1 MQEKIVNRIIR
12 KYEPLLI
19 LCSGLFIIVLA
30 TELIDNNLLNR
41 TVTNCLIRVVIVV
54 GLYIF
59 VGNSGV
65 ISFGHMGFMA
75 IGAYAVAWQTCCP
88 GLKPYTMPGLP
99 ELLLNNTLPNLPA
112 ALTAGLLTAVIAFL
126 VGIAL
131 MRLSGIAASIGTFA
145 FLAIVNAVYSN
156 WTSVT
161 GGTSSISGIPIY
173 VDKWNSLG
181 WALVTITAAF
191 IYQRS
196 RYGLSLRASREDE
209 VAAKSAGVNIFRQRL
224 LAFSISAFFVGIG
237 GVLYGGFLGILSP
250 DAFYLNLTLITMAM
264 LVIGGINSLSGAVLG
279 VVVLST
285 FIEILLQIESGITI
299 GAQTIS
305 VPPGVQEIGLGIF
318 MLLILI
324 FRNGGI
330 TGNREIVWP
339 KKSSK

>member
-1 MQEKIVNRIIR
+1 MQKKLITRLII

-19 LCSGLFIIVLA
+19 LCTGLFIIVLA
-30 TELIDNNLLNR
+30 TEFIDNNLLSR
-41 TVTNCLIRVVIVV
+41 TVTSCLIRVVIVV

-59 VGNSGV
+59 VGNSGIV
-65 ISFGHMGFMA
+65 SFGHMGFMA

-112 ALTAGLLTAVIAFL
+112 GLAAGLLTAVIAFL

-161 GGTSSISGIPIY
+161 GGTSSISGIPLY
-173 VDKWNSLG
+173 VDIWNSLG
-181 WALVTITAAF
+181 WALVTIVAAF

-209 VAAKSAGVNIFRQRL
+209 IAAKSAGVNIFRQRL
-224 LAFSISAFFVGIG
+224 LAFTISAFFVGIG
-237 GVLYGGFLGILSP
+237 GVLYSGFLGILSP

-264 LVIGGINSLSGAVLG
+264 LVVGGINSLSGAVLG
-279 VVVLST
+279 VVVLSA
-285 FIEILLQIESGITI
+285 FIEILLQIESGIDL
-299 GAQTIS
+299 GGQTLS
-305 VPPGVQEIGLGIF
+305 VPPGVQEIGLGIL

-330 TGNREIVWP
+330 TGNREIAWP
-339 KKSSK
+339 RKKYR

>member
-1 MQEKIVNRIIR
+1 MQKNLITRLII

-19 LCSGLFIIVLA
+19 LCTGLFIIVLA
-30 TELIDNNLLNR
+30 TDFIDNNLLSR
-41 TVTNCLIRVVIVV
+41 TVTSCLIRVVIVV

-59 VGNSGV
+59 VGNSGIV
-65 ISFGHMGFMA
+65 SFGHMGFMA

-112 ALTAGLLTAVIAFL
+112 GLAAGLLAAVIAFL

-161 GGTSSISGIPIY
+161 GGTSSISGIPLY
-173 VDKWNSLG
+173 VDIWNSLG
-181 WALVTITAAF
+181 WALVTIVAAF

-209 VAAKSAGVNIFRQRL
+209 IAAKSAGVNIFRQRL
-224 LAFSISAFFVGIG
+224 LAFTISAFFVGIG
-237 GVLYGGFLGILSP
+237 GVLYSGFLGILSP

-264 LVIGGINSLSGAVLG
+264 LVVGGINSLSGAVLG
-279 VVVLST
+279 VVVLSA
-285 FIEILLQIESGITI
+285 FIEILLQIESGIDL
-299 GAQTIS
+299 GGQTLS
-305 VPPGVQEIGLGIF
+305 VPPGVQEIGLGIL

-330 TGNREIVWP
+330 TGNREIAWP
-339 KKSSK
+339 RKKYR

>member
-1 MQEKIVNRIIR
+1 MQKNLITRLII

-19 LCSGLFIIVLA
+19 LCTGLFIIVLA
-30 TELIDNNLLNR
+30 TEFIDNNLLSR
-41 TVTNCLIRVVIVV
+41 TVTSCLIRVVIVV

-59 VGNSGV
+59 VGNSGIV
-65 ISFGHMGFMA
+65 SFGHMGFMA

-112 ALTAGLLTAVIAFL
+112 GLAAGLLAAVIAFL

-161 GGTSSISGIPIY
+161 GGTSSISGIPLY
-173 VDKWNSLG
+173 VDIWNSLG
-181 WALVTITAAF
+181 WALVTIVAAF

-209 VAAKSAGVNIFRQRL
+209 IAAKSAGVNIFRQRL
-224 LAFSISAFFVGIG
+224 LAFTISAFFVGIG
-237 GVLYGGFLGILSP
+237 GVLYSGFLGILSP

-264 LVIGGINSLSGAVLG
+264 LVVGGINSLSGAVLG
-279 VVVLST
+279 VVVLSA
-285 FIEILLQIESGITI
+285 FIEILLQIESGIDL
-299 GAQTIS
+299 GGQTLS
-305 VPPGVQEIGLGIF
+305 VPPGVQEIGLGIL

-330 TGNREIVWP
+330 TGNREIAWP
-339 KKSSK
+339 RKKYR

>member
-1 MQEKIVNRIIR
+1 MQKNLITRLII

-19 LCSGLFIIVLA
+19 LCTGLFIIVLA
-30 TELIDNNLLNR
+30 TDFIDNNLLSR
-41 TVTNCLIRVVIVV
+41 TVTSCLIRVVIVV

-59 VGNSGV
+59 VGNSGIV
-65 ISFGHMGFMA
+65 SFGHMGFMA

-112 ALTAGLLTAVIAFL
+112 GLAAGLLTAVIAFL

-161 GGTSSISGIPIY
+161 GGTSSISGIPLY
-173 VDKWNSLG
+173 VDIWNSLG
-181 WALVTITAAF
+181 WALVTIVAAF

-209 VAAKSAGVNIFRQRL
+209 IAAKSAGVNIFRQRL
-224 LAFSISAFFVGIG
+224 LAFTISAFFVGIG
-237 GVLYGGFLGILSP
+237 GVLYSGFLGILSP

-264 LVIGGINSLSGAVLG
+264 LVVGGINSLSGAVLG
-279 VVVLST
+279 VVVLSA
-285 FIEILLQIESGITI
+285 FIEILLQIESGIDL
-299 GAQTIS
+299 GGQTLS
-305 VPPGVQEIGLGIF
+305 VPPGVQEIGLGIL

-330 TGNREIVWP
+330 TGNREIAWP
-339 KKSSK
+339 RKKYR

>member
-1 MQEKIVNRIIR
+1 MQQKIITRIIS

-30 TELIDNNLLNR
+30 TELLDNNLLSR
-41 TVTNCLIRVVIVV
+41 TVTSGLIRVVIVV

-59 VGNSGV
+59 VGNSGI

-112 ALTAGLLTAVIAFL
+112 GLAAGLLTAVIAFL

-161 GGTSSISGIPIY
+161 GGSSSISGIPIY
-173 VDKWNSLG
+173 VDIWNSLC

-209 VAAKSAGVNIFRQRL
+209 IAAKSAGVNIFRQRL

-264 LVIGGINSLSGAVLG
+264 LVVGGINSLSGAVVG

-299 GAQTIS
+299 GARTLS
-305 VPPGVQEIGLGIF
+305 VPPGMQEIGLGIL

-330 TGNREIVWP
+330 TGNREIFWP
-339 KKSSK
+339 RKRSR

>member
-1 MQEKIVNRIIR
+1 MQKKIITSTIR
-12 KYEPLLI
+12 KYETPLI
-19 LCSGLFIIVLA
+19 LCTGLFFIVLA
-30 TELIDNNLLNR
+30 TEILDNNLLNR
-41 TVTNCLIRVVIVV
+41 TVTSCLIRVVIVV

-59 VGNSGV
+59 VGNSGI

-112 ALTAGLLTAVIAFL
+112 GLAAGLLTAVIAFL

-161 GGTSSISGIPIY
+161 GGTSSISGIPLY
-173 VDKWNSLG
+173 VDIWNSLG
-181 WALVTITAAF
+181 WALVTILAAF
-191 IYQRS
+191 VYQRS
-196 RYGLSLRASREDE
+196 RYGLSLRATREDE
-209 VAAKSAGVNIFRQRL
+209 IAAKSAGVNIFRQRL
-224 LAFSISAFFVGIG
+224 LAFTISAFFVGIG

-264 LVIGGINSLSGAVLG
+264 LVVGGINVGAR
-279 VVVLST
+279 
-285 FIEILLQIESGITI
+285 
-299 GAQTIS
+299 TIS
-305 VPPGVQEIGLGIF
+305 VPPGVQEIGLGIL

-339 KKSSK
+339 RKRYR

>member
-1 MQEKIVNRIIR
+1 MQKKIITSTIR
-12 KYEPLLI
+12 KYETPLI
-19 LCSGLFIIVLA
+19 LCAGLFIIVLA
-30 TELIDNNLLNR
+30 TDLLDNNLLNR
-41 TVTNCLIRVVIVV
+41 TVTSCLIRVVIVV

-59 VGNSGV
+59 VGNSGI

-112 ALTAGLLTAVIAFL
+112 GLAAGLLTAVIAFL

-161 GGTSSISGIPIY
+161 GGTSSISGIPLY
-173 VDKWNSLG
+173 VDIWNSLG
-181 WALVTITAAF
+181 WALVTILAAF
-191 IYQRS
+191 VYQRS
-196 RYGLSLRASREDE
+196 RYGLSLRATREDE
-209 VAAKSAGVNIFRQRL
+209 IAAKSAGVNIFRQRL
-224 LAFSISAFFVGIG
+224 LAFTISAFFVGIG

-264 LVIGGINSLSGAVLG
+264 LVVGGINSLSGAVSG
-279 VVVLST
+279 VVVLSA
-285 FIEILLQIESGITI
+285 FIEILLQIESGINV
-299 GAQTIS
+299 GARTIS
-305 VPPGVQEIGLGIF
+305 VPPGVQEIGLGIL

-339 KKSSK
+339 RKRYR